1 MTPHLKQIVE
11 HIRQTD
17 NFLVLSHVSPDG
29 DALGSMLAMGELLAA
44 LGKRVALFNESGIPN
59 RFAWLSPK
67 REILTALPAEKPD
80 TLIVLD
86 CGSAERTGDV
96 IKPWLT
102 GRTADGCCR
111 FATGA
116 YTESAYFGDGLTIA
130 VGRDKAALRN
140 EINGALRDLETDGVL
155 DELALRFLPMSLY

>member
-1 MTPHLKQIVE
+1 MMPRRLATRRPMRSRWLLICALAGAFW
-11 HIRQTD
+11 QT
-17 NFLVLSHVSPDG
+17 
-29 DALGSMLAMGELLAA
+29 
-44 LGKRVALFNESGIPN
+44 GK
-59 RFAWLSPK
+59 
-67 REILTALPAEKPD
+67 
-80 TLIVLD
+80 
-86 CGSAERTGDV
+86 
-96 IKPWLT
+96 
-102 GRTADGCCR
+102 TADGCCR